1 MDDEK
6 VRDEKEAIFVDVAE
20 NIVVPPPQKPKDPR
34 SKHKY
39 NFLFRIF
46 FL

>member
-6 VRDEKEAIFVDVAE
+6 VRDEEEAAFEDGVE
-20 NIVVPPPQKPKDPR
+20 NIAVPPPLKPKDPR
-34 SKHKY
+34 SKYKY
-39 NFLFRIF
+39 NLLFRIF